1 MEQALQEVADAA
13 ISVRKLRDARLAR
26 TDQVKAST
34 RAARLALDRYQGGV
48 SSYFEVLDAQRRL
61 FDAQL
66 SLAHTQRDELAS
78 AVVLYRALGGGWQL
92 EAESPAAVK

>member
-1 MEQALQEVADAA
+1 V
-13 ISVRKLRDARLAR
+13 AR

-34 RAARLALDRYQGGV
+34 RAAKLALDRYQGGV

-78 AVVLYRALGGGWQL
+78 AVLLYRALGGGWQAE
-92 EAESPAAVK
+92 EAPPQAVK